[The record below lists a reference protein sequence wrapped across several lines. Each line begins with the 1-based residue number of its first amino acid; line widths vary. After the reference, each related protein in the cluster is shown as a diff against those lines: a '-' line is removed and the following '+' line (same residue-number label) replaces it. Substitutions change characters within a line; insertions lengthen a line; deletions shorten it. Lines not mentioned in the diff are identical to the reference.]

1 MFLESILLMAIE
13 LMKNAYNNLKTDT
26 KISKRYSDNIKE
38 FEDIANETEGIL
50 QMLDSYSKTLDIVV

>member
-1 MFLESILLMAIE
+1 MAIE